1 MITAKDIIYNQVE
14 NTKKDFDS
22 KNSELLKNVE
32 SEIATAHVVK
42 LIGLLKGA
50 DFVTKNKIY
59 YLSLLLKAEN
69 ILISSFHLVR
79 QRAYIET
86 FSLLRIAIEAI
97 ATAIH
102 ISKKK
107 EALNNYLNNTYKSTS
122 SISYSKKFIPLIGEI
137 YGIFSKIAVHMNL
150 KSYGPKMEINDDELL
165 ETIQIDFNFRKPNEE
180 LDQITLIATQLVAT
194 IVHRAFEIIFLKEK
208 IYKGQS
214 VLSFPGTDLIIFGKK
229 YSDKINELY
238 NKIPTLNKNENGC
251 IRQGFSH

>member
-1 MITAKDIIYNQVE
+1 MITAEDIIYNQVE

-22 KNSELLKNVE
+22 KNSDLLKDVE

-42 LIGLLKGA
+42 LTGLLKGA
-50 DFVTKNKIY
+50 DFVIKNKIY

-69 ILISSFHLVR
+69 IVISAFHLVR
-79 QRAYIET
+79 QRAYIEA

-102 ISKKK
+102 ISKEE
-107 EALNNYLNNTYKSTS
+107 EALNKYLNNTYKSTY
-122 SISYSKKFIPLIGEI
+122 SISYSKKFIPLIGQI
-137 YGIFSKIAVHMNL
+137 WGVLSKTAVHINSKI
-150 KSYGPKMEINDDELL
+150 YGPKMEINDDELHA
-165 ETIQIDFNFRKPNEE
+165 TIEIDFDFRKPTEE
-180 LDQITLIATQLVAT
+180 QDHITLIAIQLVAA

-238 NKIPTLNKNENGC
+238 NKILTLNKNENG
-251 IRQGFSH
+251 

>member
-50 DFVTKNKIY
+50 DFVTENNIY
-59 YLSLLLKAEN
+59 YLSLLFKAEN

-102 ISKKK
+102 ISKEK
-107 EALNNYLNNTYKSTS
+107 EALNKYLNNTYKSTD
-122 SISYSKKFIPLIGEI
+122 SISYSKKFIPLIGQI
-137 YGIFSKIAVHMNL
+137 WGIFSKTAVHINS
-150 KSYGPKMEINDDELL
+150 KTYGPKMEINDDELQ
-165 ETIQIDFNFRKPNEE
+165 ETIQIDFDFRKPNKEQD
-180 LDQITLIATQLVAT
+180 DQIALISTQLVAT

-208 IYKGQS
+208 IYKGRS
-214 VLSFPGTDLIIFGKK
+214 FLSFPGTDLIIFGKK

-238 NKIPTLNKNENGC
+238 NKILTLIKNENC
-251 IRQGFSH
+251 